1 MKFWIIAFA
10 ATLATLFVPYVLSG
24 GPTITQ
30 VEKVEVNG
38 IENFSQLEEPS
49 GFAGRKI
56 GFGGATQAVAMAS
69 LKRKG
74 FVTVI
79 NLRLADEE
87 DVDLQGNGG
96 AAREAGLNYIHLPFD
111 TSAPATDVVNKFLA
125 IVGNEENQPVYV
137 HCGSATRAAALWMI
151 GRVLVD
157 NWEVSAA
164 SAEVERIARK
174 PGDAIAFASG
184 YIESHE
190 K

>member
-1 MKFWIIAFA
+1 MKFRIIAFTA
-10 ATLATLFVPYVLSG
+10 SLAVLFVPYVLSG
-24 GPTITQ
+24 GPAMTQ
-30 VEKVEVNG
+30 VENVEMNG
-38 IENFSQLEEPS
+38 IENFSQIEETS
-49 GFAGRKI
+49 GFAGAKI

-87 DVDLQGNGG
+87 NIDLQGNAG
-96 AAREAGLNYIHLPFD
+96 AAKAAGLNYIHLPFD
-111 TSAPATDVVNKFLA
+111 TSAPATDVVDKFLT
-125 IVGNEENQPVYV
+125 IVGNEENQSVYV
-137 HCGSATRAAALWMI
+137 HCGSGTRAAALWMI

-164 SAEVERIARK
+164 SAEVARIARK
-174 PGDAIAFASG
+174 PGDAIAFATG